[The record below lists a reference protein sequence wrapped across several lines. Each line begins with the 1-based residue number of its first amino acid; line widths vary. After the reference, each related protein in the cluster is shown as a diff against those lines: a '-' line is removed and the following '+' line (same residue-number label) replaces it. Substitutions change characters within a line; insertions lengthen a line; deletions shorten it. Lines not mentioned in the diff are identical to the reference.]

1 MTDIE
6 KETEGMEAKNI
17 PVAGTIYHV
26 FDDGKITLMR
36 HFLVKCKEVIPFK
49 KLSTDPN
56 YKKIFDSWRE
66 AVKEIDWVF
75 NPETDYVAWCELFD
89 EETNELVPNEEP
101 LYYARTKYWDWFGFG
116 TMLDDGV
123 LDVTRKV
130 WEQFYKDAHNPEIFG
145 YNDEDL
151 KTIECLDKF

>member
-17 PVAGTIYHV
+17 PVVGTIYHV

-56 YKKIFDSWRE
+56 YKKIFDSWQE

-75 NPETDYVAWCELFD
+75 N
-89 EETNELVPNEEP
+89 
-101 LYYARTKYWDWFGFG
+101 
-116 TMLDDGV
+116 
-123 LDVTRKV
+123 
-130 WEQFYKDAHNPEIFG
+130 
-145 YNDEDL
+145 L
-151 KTIECLDKF
+151 KKLKEW